1 MVTDSQSRGVVLAG
15 PPGVGKTRLAAEC
28 VSATGDQ
35 CHVARAAGH
44 QASAELP
51 FGALAHL
58 LPAVDHAEEA
68 MRRDQPGSLRPFA
81 TALPVSAGGRPL
93 GPPVRDARLPSTPSP
108 AVVHP
113 LCVAA

>member
-1 MVTDSQSRGVVLAG
+1 MIESTDWPFTGRREELAALARMVTDSQSRGVVLAG
-15 PPGVGKTRLAAEC
+15 PPGVGKTRLAAES
-28 VSATGDQ
+28 VSATDDQ

-68 MRRDQPGSLRPFA
+68 MRRNQSGL
-81 TALPVSAGGRPL
+81 
-93 GPPVRDARLPSTPSP
+93 
-108 AVVHP
+108 
-113 LCVAA
+113 